1 MHMDTVV
8 IGASGYA
15 GGQLL
20 RLIHA
25 HPKLSFKSAI
35 AHSKANTSIVAEHPF
50 LFGKYDQN
58 FEEFSAEKISETDF
72 VFIALPHGESAGLI
86 SQLKPG
92 TKIVDL
98 GADFRLKDPSKW
110 AKYYSGNHAGSWT
123 YGLPEIEN
131 NAEKISKSIKVANPG
146 CYATAIA
153 LAFAPLI
160 KHNLIDQKYMTVVAA
175 SGTTGA
181 GKKPAQPLLASEVM
195 SSLSNYKLNG
205 THQHIPEVEQALSD
219 VSGSAISLSF
229 NPILAPMPRGILANC
244 ISILNKPLKVSEVS
258 EIFKK
263 YYENQPFVHVQQDV
277 TLQTSSV
284 IDSNN
289 CNLHISIDENTNQIT
304 VVSVI
309 DNLIKGASGQA
320 IQNMNLMC
328 GWDQT
333 LGLVDQK

>member
-1 MHMDTVV
+1 MDTVV

-25 HPKLSFKSAI
+25 HPKLKFKSAI

-50 LFGKYDQN
+50 LVGKYDQN
-58 FEEFSAEKISETDF
+58 FEEFSAEKIAETDF

-86 SQLKPG
+86 SQLKTG

-98 GADFRLKDPSKW
+98 GADFRLKDSGKW
-110 AKYYSGNHAGSWT
+110 AKYYSGEHAGSWT
-123 YGLPEIEN
+123 YGLPEVEN
-131 NAEKISKSIKVANPG
+131 NVENISKSSKVANPG

-160 KHNLIDQKYMTVVAA
+160 KHDLIDQKYMTVVAA

-181 GKKPAQPLLASEVM
+181 GKKPAQSLLASEVM
-195 SSLSNYKLNG
+195 GSLSNYKLNG
-205 THQHIPEVEQALSD
+205 THQHIPEIEQALSQI
-219 VSGSAISLSF
+219 SGFELSLSF

-244 ISILNKPLKVSEVS
+244 ISLLKKPMTISEVS
-258 EIFKK
+258 KLFSE
-263 YYENQPFVHVQQDV
+263 YYKNQPFVQIQQG
-277 TLQTSSV
+277 TSLQTSSV
-284 IDSNN
+284 IDTNN
-289 CNLHISIDENTNQIT
+289 CTLQISIDQKTNQIT
-304 VVSVI
+304 VVSVL

>member
-1 MHMDTVV
+1 MDTVV

-25 HPKLSFKSAI
+25 HPKLKFKSAI

-50 LFGKYDQN
+50 LVGKYDQN
-58 FEEFSAEKISETDF
+58 FEEFSAEKIAETDF

-98 GADFRLKDPSKW
+98 GADFRLKDSGKW
-110 AKYYSGNHAGSWT
+110 AKYYSGEHAGSWT
-123 YGLPEIEN
+123 YGLPEVEN
-131 NAEKISKSIKVANPG
+131 NVENISKSSKVANPG

-160 KHNLIDQKYMTVVAA
+160 KHDLIDQRYMTVVAA

-181 GKKPAQPLLASEVM
+181 GKKPAQSLLASEVM
-195 SSLSNYKLNG
+195 GSLSNYKLNG
-205 THQHIPEVEQALSD
+205 THQHIPEIEQALSQI
-219 VSGSAISLSF
+219 SGFELSLSF

-244 ISILNKPLKVSEVS
+244 ISLLKKPMTISEVS
-258 EIFKK
+258 KLFSE
-263 YYENQPFVHVQQDV
+263 YYKNQLFVQIQQG
-277 TLQTSSV
+277 TSLQTSSV
-284 IDSNN
+284 IDTNN
-289 CNLHISIDENTNQIT
+289 CTLQISIDQKTNQIT
-304 VVSVI
+304 VVSVL

-333 LGLVDQK
+333 LGLVD

>member
-1 MHMDTVV
+1 MDTVV

-25 HPKLSFKSAI
+25 HPKLKFKSAI

-50 LFGKYDQN
+50 LVGKYDQN
-58 FEEFSAEKISETDF
+58 FEEFSAEKIAETDF

-98 GADFRLKDPSKW
+98 GADFRLKDSGKW
-110 AKYYSGNHAGSWT
+110 AKYYSGEHAGSWT
-123 YGLPEIEN
+123 YGLPEVEN
-131 NAEKISKSIKVANPG
+131 NVENISKSSKVANPG

-160 KHNLIDQKYMTVVAA
+160 KHDLIDQKYMTVVAA

-181 GKKPAQPLLASEVM
+181 GKKPAQSLLASEVM
-195 SSLSNYKLNG
+195 GSLSNYKLNG
-205 THQHIPEVEQALSD
+205 THQHIPEIEQALSQI
-219 VSGSAISLSF
+219 SGFELSLSF

-244 ISILNKPLKVSEVS
+244 ISLLKKPMTISEVS
-258 EIFKK
+258 KLFSE
-263 YYENQPFVHVQQDV
+263 YYKNQPFVQIQQG
-277 TLQTSSV
+277 TSLQTSSV
-284 IDSNN
+284 IDTNN
-289 CNLHISIDENTNQIT
+289 CALQISIDQKTNQIT
-304 VVSVI
+304 VVSVL